1 MTEDEPSSVSDSKDN
16 EKEVSPVYTD
26 SEYASDS
33 FDGYNTLMTPATSYT
48 VTDLPTEEKI
58 VPLSTSGTARIM
70 MVGDILLHDPVEA
83 SAKRADGTYNFDHI
97 FANTRSIISSADL
110 ALVNQEVIIGGQELG
125 ISGYPAFNAPAEI
138 ADSLVSSGFDVVCH
152 ATNHALDKGSKG
164 IINTL
169 STWRSKY
176 PGMTVLGI
184 YDNQNDYEN
193 VTIREVNGIRIALL
207 NYTYGTNGISLPSS
221 MPYCVDLLSKEKV
234 IKDLDFAENNADFT
248 IICPHW
254 GTEYQLSHSAEQER
268 WCDIFLEHG
277 ADLVLGTHP
286 HVIQEIEYYSKD
298 DKEMLVYYS
307 LGNFVNWTSGRGN
320 GVANR
325 MVGGIADVEIVK
337 GADGNAHIGSY
348 TVIPVVCHV
357 QSGQDGVTVYPLTQY
372 TDALAANNE
381 IIGQD
386 PSFNLTYC
394 WDLVDDVWGDTI
406 ASYLPAS
413 GG

>member
-1 MTEDEPSSVSDSKDN
+1 MIKTRIFTAKTAYLSALLFASVMLCSF
-16 EKEVSPVYTD
+16 SPKT
-26 SEYASDS
+26 EYAVT
-33 FDGYNTLMTPATSYT
+33 NLPAERKVVS
-48 VTDLPTEEKI
+48 
-58 VPLSTSGTARIM
+58 LSTNNTARIM
-70 MVGDILLHDPVEA
+70 MVGDILLHTPVEE

-125 ISGYPAFNAPAEI
+125 VSGYPSFNAPAEI
-138 ADSLVSSGFDVVCH
+138 SDSLVSAGFDVMCH
-152 ATNHALDKGSKG
+152 ATNHALDKSSKG
-164 IINTL
+164 IKNTL
-169 STWRSKY
+169 TTWRSKY
-176 PGMTVLGI
+176 PQITVLGI
-184 YDNQNDYEN
+184 YDNQQDYDT
-193 VTIREVNGIRIALL
+193 VTIREVNGIKIALL
-207 NYTYGTNGISLPSS
+207 NYTYGTNGISIPSS
-221 MPYCVDLLSKEKV
+221 MPYCVDLLSKDKV
-234 IKDLDFAENNADFT
+234 IKDLDYAENNADFT

-254 GTEYQLSHSAEQER
+254 GLEYHLSHSQDQEN

-298 DKEMLVYYS
+298 GREMLVYYS
-307 LGNFVNWTSGRGN
+307 LGNFVNWTSGTGT

-325 MVGGIADVEIVK
+325 MVGGIADIEIVK
-337 GADGNAHIGSY
+337 RADGQAHINSY

-357 QSGQDGVTVYPLTQY
+357 QSGLDGVTVYPMTQY
-372 TDALAANNE
+372 TDALAASNE
-381 IIGQD
+381 ITLQD

-394 WDLVDDVWGDTI
+394 WDLVEDVWGDTI